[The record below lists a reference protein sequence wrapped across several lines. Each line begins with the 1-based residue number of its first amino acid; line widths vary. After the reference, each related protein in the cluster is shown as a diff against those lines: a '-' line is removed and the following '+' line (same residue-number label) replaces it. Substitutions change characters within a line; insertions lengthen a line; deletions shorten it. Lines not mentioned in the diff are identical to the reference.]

1 MTTPI
6 AGVGALSAAQPTAT
20 PSSSSANGSLSS
32 DAFLK
37 LIVAQLQNQDPTQP
51 TDTSA
56 FMTQT
61 ATLNQIE
68 STQQMTDAMSL
79 LLRNG
84 LSQQATALVGR
95 TVTYQDADGKTQ
107 TGKVTG
113 ATFSGAAPQ
122 LQIAGAAGD
131 VALGSV
137 TSVISTTT

>member
-1 MTTPI
+1 MTSPI
-6 AGVGALSAAQPTAT
+6 SALGATSAAAV
-20 PSSSSANGSLSS
+20 SANSASASTPAGSLSS

-37 LIVAQLQNQDPTQP
+37 LIVAQLQYQDPTQP

-68 STQQMTDAMSL
+68 STQQMTDAMNL

-84 LSQQATALVGR
+84 LTQEATSLVGR
-95 TVTYQDADGKTQ
+95 SVTYLDADGATQ

-113 ATFSGAAPQ
+113 ARFDAAAPM
-122 LQIAGAAGD
+122 LQIGGAD
-131 VALGSV
+131 VSLGSIV
-137 TSVISTTT
+137 SVVSDE